1 MSGKVS
7 RGFASAARSAPVG
20 RSAAD
25 LAPQPPRTPS
35 PQTLAPSLFALA
47 LLSGR
52 TGGTKPDQKMCID
65 RSQGLPKGSC
75 KGRPSG
81 PCQRQRSGSGTD
93 AWQDRFAFERGRAPG
108 GKASRS
114 EALAPSPRHCCS
126 RLRTDPTQRLSRA
139 SPPCRRPRS
148 AAGAPS
154 FVGGGD
160 SFTGSEAS
168 PPDVERDQ
176 GRGPL
181 RWLAMGR
188 QLQVTLVTVTSST
201 FHDETVNTPALP
213 TKCPKRTRR
222 LALAWAEMSKDCC
235 DHAASCTAG

>member
-1 MSGKVS
+1 MGELRRATERPSVTCPAKCEPESPGNAS
-7 RGFASAARSAPVG
+7 RKKWGCGALSLVTPSVG
-20 RSAAD
+20 RCLHA
-25 LAPQPPRTPS
+25 
-35 PQTLAPSLFALA
+35 
-47 LLSGR
+47 
-52 TGGTKPDQKMCID
+52 
-65 RSQGLPKGSC
+65 
-75 KGRPSG
+75 PSG